1 MEEDISSSGCE
12 SINSTSQ
19 TRKRRAESEMKCS
32 ECNTVVTHIC
42 GRTQSKCIACYF
54 RDRSSTAK
62 TTTTSTP
69 PAHRR
74 KASTPVSKWK
84 RILCAS
90 NHSSSSSVH
99 HHQQTPPPP
108 LSSPSMASI
117 RLSPGDNHCLQ
128 VPNDF
133 ITSQEKLFQIMPQNP
148 HLKPLEKDPPSARK
162 GMKLMFDLDF
172 TNLAEKLQE
181 SVDPLEF
188 YAKAGEYTWQMTTL
202 EEMGYNV
209 VKLKQKFDVL
219 SKISVIGKANRD
231 EIEETREKIRVLE
244 AEASANQKRIQDLE
258 TEVQQLKDELKS
270 EDEEIEAMKLLERE
284 LAEEKANKWSAFM
297 SVAAAPWI

>member
-1 MEEDISSSGCE
+1 
-12 SINSTSQ
+12 
-19 TRKRRAESEMKCS
+19 
-32 ECNTVVTHIC
+32 
-42 GRTQSKCIACYF
+42 
-54 RDRSSTAK
+54 
-62 TTTTSTP
+62 
-69 PAHRR
+69 
-74 KASTPVSKWK
+74 
-84 RILCAS
+84 
-90 NHSSSSSVH
+90 
-99 HHQQTPPPP
+99 
-108 LSSPSMASI
+108 
-117 RLSPGDNHCLQ
+117 
-128 VPNDF
+128 
-133 ITSQEKLFQIMPQNP
+133 MPQNP
-148 HLKPLEKDPPSARK
+148 HLKPLEKYPPSARK